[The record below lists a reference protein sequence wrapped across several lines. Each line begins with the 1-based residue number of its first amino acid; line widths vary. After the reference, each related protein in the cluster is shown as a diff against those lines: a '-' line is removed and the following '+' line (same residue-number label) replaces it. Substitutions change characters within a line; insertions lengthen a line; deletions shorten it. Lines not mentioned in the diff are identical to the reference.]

1 MTDDNPTQDERTDT
15 NAPTDPV
22 EQFVRAERQ
31 PETQPDVGVTGLMM
45 QYLHVCERE
54 LWFASRG
61 LDIDRGAPNIRRGTR
76 IDETSYRDKRDSF
89 QINGRIAIDV
99 LDDGR
104 VMEVKASSKLEKPAR
119 MQLLYY
125 LWYLDEICDI
135 QRDGV
140 LAYPAERKRESVE
153 LNAESRA
160 AVESALRRIFEVVE
174 ADAPPP
180 LEKKP
185 VCESCL
191 YQDICW
197 M

>member
-1 MTDDNPTQDERTDT
+1 MADETCSDEV
-15 NAPTDPV
+15 AAFV
-22 EQFVRAERQ
+22 EAERS
-31 PETQPDVGVTGLMM
+31 PEKEPEVAVTGLMM

-89 QINGRIAIDV
+89 MVNGRIEIDV

-104 VMEVKASSKLEKPAR
+104 VMEVKASSTLETPAR

-125 LWYLDEICDI
+125 LWYLQEVCDI
-135 QRDGV
+135 HRDGV

-153 LNAESRA
+153 LTPERKA
-160 AVESALRRIFEVVE
+160 AVEDALRRIFDIVQAES
-174 ADAPPP
+174 PPP

-185 VCESCL
+185 VCDSCL

>member
-1 MTDDNPTQDERTDT
+1 MTDNPPDEV
-15 NAPTDPV
+15 AAFI
-22 EQFVRAERQ
+22 EAERS
-31 PETQPDVGVTGLMM
+31 PEQDPEVAVTGLMM
-45 QYLHVCERE
+45 QYFHVCERE
-54 LWFASRG
+54 LWFASRD
-61 LDIDRGAPNIRRGTR
+61 LEIDRGAPNIRRGTR

-89 QINGRIAIDV
+89 MVNGRIAIDV

-104 VMEVKASSKLEKPAR
+104 VMEVKASSTLEKPMR

-125 LWYLDEICDI
+125 LWYLQEICDI

-140 LAYPAERKRESVE
+140 LAYPAERKREDVALTPE
-153 LNAESRA
+153 REE
-160 AVESALRRIFEVVE
+160 AVEDSLRRIFDIVRS
-174 ADAPPP
+174 DTPPA

>member
-1 MTDDNPTQDERTDT
+1 MGEQRPDAVERFIADERMPDR
-15 NAPTDPV
+15 N
-22 EQFVRAERQ
+22 
-31 PETQPDVGVTGLMM
+31 PEIRVTGLMM

-61 LDIDRGAPNIRRGTR
+61 LDIDRDAPNIRRGTR
-76 IDETSYRDKRDSF
+76 IDERSYRDSRDSF
-89 QINGRIAIDV
+89 LVNGRIQIDV

-104 VMEVKASSKLEKPAR
+104 VMEVKASSALEEPAR

-125 LWYLDEICDI
+125 LWYLDEIYDI
-135 QRDGV
+135 QREGV

-153 LNAESRA
+153 LTPERRA
-160 AVESALRRIFEVVE
+160 KVETGLERIFEVVRQE
-174 ADAPPP
+174 SPPP

-185 VCESCL
+185 VCDSCL

>member
-1 MTDDNPTQDERTDT
+1 MSKETSPDDV
-15 NAPTDPV
+15 AAFV
-22 EQFVRAERQ
+22 EAERR
-31 PETQPDVGVTGLMM
+31 PDLEPDVAVTGLMM

-76 IDETSYRDKRDSF
+76 IDETSYRDKRDSLLV
-89 QINGRIAIDV
+89 NGRIAIDL

-104 VMEVKASSKLEKPAR
+104 VMEVKASSTLETPAR

-125 LWYLDEICDI
+125 LWYLQEVCNIE
-135 QRDGV
+135 REGV
-140 LAYPAERKRESVE
+140 LAYPTERKREAVE
-153 LNAESRA
+153 LTSERKD
-160 AVESALRRIFEVVE
+160 AVEDSLRRIFEIVG
-174 ADAPPP
+174 ADSPPP

-185 VCESCL
+185 VCDSCL

>member
-1 MTDDNPTQDERTDT
+1 MTDKQSTPAVDT
-15 NAPTDPV
+15 RDDVPAPV
-22 EQFVRAERQ
+22 QKFIVAERAPDQ
-31 PETQPDVGVTGLMM
+31 RPEIPVTGLMV

-54 LWFASRG
+54 LWFASQG
-61 LDIDRGAPNIRRGTR
+61 LDIDRDAPNIRRGTR

-89 QINGRIAIDV
+89 LVNRRIQIDV
-99 LDDGR
+99 LDDGQ
-104 VMEVKASSKLEKPAR
+104 VMEVKASSTLEEPAR

-125 LWYLDEICDI
+125 LWYLKYVCDI
-135 QRDGV
+135 DRDGV

-153 LNAESRA
+153 LTPDREAKVEA
-160 AVESALRRIFEVVE
+160 ALQRIFSIVE
-174 ADAPPP
+174 RDAPPA

-185 VCESCL
+185 VCDSCL

>member
-1 MTDDNPTQDERTDT
+1 MDEDTTQD
-15 NAPTDPV
+15 PV
-22 EQFVRAERQ
+22 AEYVRAERQ
-31 PETQPDVGVTGLMM
+31 PDREPDIGVTGLMM

-89 QINGRIAIDV
+89 MINGRVAIDV

-104 VMEVKASSKLEKPAR
+104 VMEVKASSSLETPAR

-125 LWYLDEICDI
+125 LWYLREVCDI
-135 QRDGV
+135 EREGV
-140 LAYPAERKRESVE
+140 LAYPAERKREDVE
-153 LNAESRA
+153 LTPERSDR
-160 AVESALRRIFEVVE
+160 VEQSLRRIFDIVE
-174 ADAPPP
+174 QESPPP

>member
-1 MTDDNPTQDERTDT
+1 MTDDSSLSERSTDT
-15 NAPTDPV
+15 DTPDDPV
-22 EQFVRAERQ
+22 EQFIRAERQ
-31 PETQPDVGVTGLMM
+31 PERDPEVSVTGLMM

-76 IDETSYRDKRDSF
+76 IDETSYRDKRESF

-104 VMEVKASSKLEKPAR
+104 VMEVKASSKLEEPAR

-125 LWYLDEICDI
+125 LWYLDEICDV

-153 LNAESRA
+153 LTPETRT
-160 AVESALRRIFEVVE
+160 AVESALQRIFEVVR
-174 ADAPPP
+174 ADTPPP

>member
-1 MTDDNPTQDERTDT
+1 MTDDTAPADKSADTDISD
-15 NAPTDPV
+15 DPV
-22 EQFVRAERQ
+22 AQFIRAERQ
-31 PETQPDVGVTGLMM
+31 PERDPEVGVTGLMM

-76 IDETSYRDKRDSF
+76 IDETSYRDKRESF

-104 VMEVKASSKLEKPAR
+104 VMEVKASSKLEEPAR

-125 LWYLDEICDI
+125 LWYLDEICDV

-153 LNAESRA
+153 LTAESRA
-160 AVESALRRIFEVVE
+160 AVESSLRRIFEVVR
-174 ADAPPP
+174 ADTPPP

>member
-1 MTDDNPTQDERTDT
+1 VTETLDQVERY
-15 NAPTDPV
+15 
-22 EQFVRAERQ
+22 VRAERL
-31 PETQPDVGVTGLMM
+31 PHEDPPVRITGLMM

-54 LWFASRG
+54 LWFMSRG
-61 LDIDRGAPNIRRGTR
+61 LDIDRGAANIRRGSR
-76 IDETSYRDKRDSF
+76 VDETSYRDRRDSF
-89 QINGRIAIDV
+89 QIDGRIQLDV

-104 VMEVKASSKLEKPAR
+104 VMEVKVSSTLEKPAR

-125 LWYLDEICDI
+125 LWYLDRVHDV

-140 LAYPAERKRESVE
+140 LAYPTEREREDVTLTEETVAEVEQSV
-153 LNAESRA
+153 
-160 AVESALRRIFEVVE
+160 RRIIDLVE
-174 ADAPPP
+174 MESPPP

-185 VCESCL
+185 YCDSCL

>member
-1 MTDDNPTQDERTDT
+1 MTEEPPADDVAAFIE
-15 NAPTDPV
+15 
-22 EQFVRAERQ
+22 AERR
-31 PETQPDVGVTGLMM
+31 PDAEPAVAVTGLMM

-61 LDIDRGAPNIRRGTR
+61 LDIDRDAPNIRKGTR

-89 QINGRIAIDV
+89 LVNGRIAID
-99 LDDGR
+99 LLEDGR
-104 VMEVKASSKLEKPAR
+104 VMEVKASSTLETPAR

-125 LWYLDEICDI
+125 LWYLDEVCDI
-135 QRDGV
+135 EREGV
-140 LAYPAERKRESVE
+140 LAYPAERKRETVE
-153 LNAESRA
+153 LTSERKDSI
-160 AVESALRRIFEVVE
+160 EDSLRRIFEVVE
-174 ADAPPP
+174 ADSPPP

>member
-1 MTDDNPTQDERTDT
+1 MTDDSSLSERSTDT
-15 NAPTDPV
+15 DTPDDPV

-31 PETQPDVGVTGLMM
+31 PERDPEVGVTGLMM

-76 IDETSYRDKRDSF
+76 IDETSYRDKRESF

-104 VMEVKASSKLEKPAR
+104 VMEVKASSKLEEPAR

-125 LWYLDEICDI
+125 LWYLDEICDV

-153 LNAESRA
+153 LTPETRT
-160 AVESALRRIFEVVE
+160 AVESALQRIFEVVR